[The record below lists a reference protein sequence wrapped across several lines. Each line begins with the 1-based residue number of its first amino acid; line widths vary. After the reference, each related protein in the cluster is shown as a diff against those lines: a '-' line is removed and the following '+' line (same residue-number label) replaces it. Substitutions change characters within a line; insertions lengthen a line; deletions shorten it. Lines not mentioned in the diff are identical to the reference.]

1 MLIIKRSGGVAG
13 YPHAPSRHLR
23 RGAQTTT
30 GKKGDKNNKNENGD
44 FTSMTS
50 ADVTIEE
57 NAATACRRLPT
68 INNNNKKKKNAHIQK
83 KQGKEIV

>member
-30 GKKGDKNNKNENGD
+30 GKKGDKNNKNKNGD

-50 ADVTIEE
+50 VDVTIEE

-68 INNNNKKKKNAHIQK
+68 INNNKKKKNAHIQK
-83 KQGKEIV
+83 KKNKEKK

>member
-30 GKKGDKNNKNENGD
+30 GKKGDKNNKNKNGD

-68 INNNNKKKKNAHIQK
+68 INNNNNKKKTEKKKKNKEK
-83 KQGKEIV
+83 K

>member
-30 GKKGDKNNKNENGD
+30 GKKGDKNNKNKNGD

-50 ADVTIEE
+50 VDVTIEE

-68 INNNNKKKKNAHIQK
+68 INNNKKKKTHTYKKK